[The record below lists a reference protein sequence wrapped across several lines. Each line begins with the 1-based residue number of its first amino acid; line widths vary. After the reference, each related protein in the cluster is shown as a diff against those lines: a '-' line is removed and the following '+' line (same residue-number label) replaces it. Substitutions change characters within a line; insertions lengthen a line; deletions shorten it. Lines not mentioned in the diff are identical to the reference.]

1 MAKEKMNHR
10 RKAKQDRV
18 YEELDTRLKPDE
30 AERRQ
35 FLSDFVFNDILKK
48 PDKKKPYK
56 GKKKYPPKG
65 DNGNK
70 PINKEQ
76 QNKKP
81 GDRKPGNRPNNKPNK
96 PNNKPKPQQ
105 SKPNN
110 KPKGKQ

>member
-18 YEELDTRLKPDE
+18 YEELDISK
-30 AERRQ
+30 
-35 FLSDFVFNDILKK
+35 FNDILKK

-70 PINKEQ
+70 PTNKEQ

-81 GDRKPGNRPNNKPNK
+81 GDRKPDNKPNNKPNK

>member
-18 YEELDTRLKPDE
+18 YEELDISK
-30 AERRQ
+30 
-35 FLSDFVFNDILKK
+35 FNDILKK

-81 GDRKPGNRPNNKPNK
+81 GDGKPGNRPNNKPNK

-105 SKPNN
+105 SKPSN

>member
-1 MAKEKMNHR
+1 MASSII
-10 RKAKQDRV
+10 RKI
-18 YEELDTRLKPDE
+18 Y
-30 AERRQ
+30 
-35 FLSDFVFNDILKK
+35 II
-48 PDKKKPYK
+48 KPYK

-70 PINKEQ
+70 PTNKEQ

-81 GDRKPGNRPNNKPNK
+81 GDRKPGNKPNK

>member
-1 MAKEKMNHR
+1 MDKEKMNHR

-18 YEELDTRLKPDE
+18 YEELDISK
-30 AERRQ
+30 
-35 FLSDFVFNDILKK
+35 FNDILKK

-70 PINKEQ
+70 PTNKEQ

-81 GDRKPGNRPNNKPNK
+81 SNKPNNKPNK
-96 PNNKPKPQQ
+96 PNKPNNRPKPQQ

>member
-18 YEELDTRLKPDE
+18 YEELDISK
-30 AERRQ
+30 
-35 FLSDFVFNDILKK
+35 FNDILKK

-70 PINKEQ
+70 PTNKEQ

-81 GDRKPGNRPNNKPNK
+81 GDRKPGN
-96 PNNKPKPQQ
+96 KPKPQQQQ

>member
-18 YEELDTRLKPDE
+18 YEELDISK
-30 AERRQ
+30 
-35 FLSDFVFNDILKK
+35 FNDIIKK

-70 PINKEQ
+70 PTNKEQ

-81 GDRKPGNRPNNKPNK
+81 GDKKPGNRPNK

>member
-18 YEELDTRLKPDE
+18 YEELDISK
-30 AERRQ
+30 
-35 FLSDFVFNDILKK
+35 FNDIIKK

-70 PINKEQ
+70 PTNKEQ

-81 GDRKPGNRPNNKPNK
+81 GDKKPGNKPNK

>member
-10 RKAKQDRV
+10 RKAKQDRI
-18 YEELDTRLKPDE
+18 YEELDISK
-30 AERRQ
+30 
-35 FLSDFVFNDILKK
+35 FNDILKK

-70 PINKEQ
+70 PTNKEQ

-81 GDRKPGNRPNNKPNK
+81 GDKKPSNKPNNKPN
-96 PNNKPKPQQ
+96 NRPKPQQ

>member
-18 YEELDTRLKPDE
+18 YEELDISK
-30 AERRQ
+30 
-35 FLSDFVFNDILKK
+35 FNDILKK

-81 GDRKPGNRPNNKPNK
+81 GDKKPGNRPNK

>member
-18 YEELDTRLKPDE
+18 YEELDISK
-30 AERRQ
+30 
-35 FLSDFVFNDILKK
+35 FNDILKK

-70 PINKEQ
+70 PTNKEQ

-81 GDRKPGNRPNNKPNK
+81 GDKKPGNKPNK
-96 PNNKPKPQQ
+96 PNNRPKPQQ
-105 SKPNN
+105 SKPSN

>member
-18 YEELDTRLKPDE
+18 YEELDISK
-30 AERRQ
+30 
-35 FLSDFVFNDILKK
+35 FNDILKK

-56 GKKKYPPKG
+56 GKKKYPLKG
-65 DNGNK
+65 DNRNK
-70 PINKEQ
+70 PTNKEQ

-81 GDRKPGNRPNNKPNK
+81 GDKKPGNKPNNKPNK

>member
-18 YEELDTRLKPDE
+18 YEELDISK
-30 AERRQ
+30 
-35 FLSDFVFNDILKK
+35 FNDILKK

-65 DNGNK
+65 DSGNK
-70 PINKEQ
+70 PTNKEQ

-81 GDRKPGNRPNNKPNK
+81 GDRKPDNKPNNKPNK
-96 PNNKPKPQQ
+96 PNNKPRPQQ

>member
-18 YEELDTRLKPDE
+18 YEELDISK
-30 AERRQ
+30 
-35 FLSDFVFNDILKK
+35 FNDILKK

-70 PINKEQ
+70 PTNKEQ

-81 GDRKPGNRPNNKPNK
+81 GDKKPGNRPNK
-96 PNNKPKPQQ
+96 PNNKPKQQQQQ

>member
-18 YEELDTRLKPDE
+18 YEELDISK
-30 AERRQ
+30 
-35 FLSDFVFNDILKK
+35 FNDILKK

-70 PINKEQ
+70 PTNKEQ

-81 GDRKPGNRPNNKPNK
+81 GDKKPGNRPNK

>member
-18 YEELDTRLKPDE
+18 YEELDISK
-30 AERRQ
+30 
-35 FLSDFVFNDILKK
+35 FNDILKK

-81 GDRKPGNRPNNKPNK
+81 GDRKPGIKPNK

>member
-18 YEELDTRLKPDE
+18 YEELDISK
-30 AERRQ
+30 
-35 FLSDFVFNDILKK
+35 FNDILKK
-48 PDKKKPYK
+48 PEKKKPYK

-65 DNGNK
+65 EGGNK
-70 PINKEQ
+70 PTNKEQ

-81 GDRKPGNRPNNKPNK
+81 GDKKPGNRPNK

>member
-18 YEELDTRLKPDE
+18 YEELDISK
-30 AERRQ
+30 
-35 FLSDFVFNDILKK
+35 FNDILKK

-81 GDRKPGNRPNNKPNK
+81 GDKKPGNKPNNKPNK
-96 PNNKPKPQQ
+96 PNNRPKPQQ

>member
-18 YEELDTRLKPDE
+18 YEELDISK
-30 AERRQ
+30 
-35 FLSDFVFNDILKK
+35 FNDILKK

-70 PINKEQ
+70 PTNKEQ
-76 QNKKP
+76 NNKP
-81 GDRKPGNRPNNKPNK
+81 GDRKPGNKPNK
-96 PNNKPKPQQ
+96 PNNRPKPQQ

>member
-18 YEELDTRLKPDE
+18 YEELDISK
-30 AERRQ
+30 
-35 FLSDFVFNDILKK
+35 FNDILKK

-70 PINKEQ
+70 PTNKEQ

-81 GDRKPGNRPNNKPNK
+81 GDKKPGNKPNNKPNR

-105 SKPNN
+105 SKPNS

>member
-18 YEELDTRLKPDE
+18 YEELDISK
-30 AERRQ
+30 
-35 FLSDFVFNDILKK
+35 FNDIIKK

-56 GKKKYPPKG
+56 GKKKYPPKV

-70 PINKEQ
+70 PTNKEQ

-81 GDRKPGNRPNNKPNK
+81 GDKKPGNRPNK
-96 PNNKPKPQQ
+96 PNNKPKQQQ

>member
-18 YEELDTRLKPDE
+18 YEELDISK
-30 AERRQ
+30 
-35 FLSDFVFNDILKK
+35 FNDILKK

-65 DNGNK
+65 DSGNK
-70 PINKEQ
+70 PTNKEQ

-81 GDRKPGNRPNNKPNK
+81 GDKKPSNKPNNKPNK
-96 PNNKPKPQQ
+96 PNNKPQQ

>member
-18 YEELDTRLKPDE
+18 YEELDISK
-30 AERRQ
+30 
-35 FLSDFVFNDILKK
+35 FNDILKK

-70 PINKEQ
+70 PTNKEQ

-81 GDRKPGNRPNNKPNK
+81 GDKKPSNKPNNKPNK

>member
-18 YEELDTRLKPDE
+18 YEELDISK
-30 AERRQ
+30 
-35 FLSDFVFNDILKK
+35 FNDILKK

-81 GDRKPGNRPNNKPNK
+81 GDKKPSNKPNK
-96 PNNKPKPQQ
+96 PNNRPKPQQ

>member
-18 YEELDTRLKPDE
+18 YEELDVSK
-30 AERRQ
+30 
-35 FLSDFVFNDILKK
+35 FNDILKK

-70 PINKEQ
+70 PTNKEQ

-81 GDRKPGNRPNNKPNK
+81 GDKKPGNRPNK

>member
-18 YEELDTRLKPDE
+18 YEELDISK
-30 AERRQ
+30 
-35 FLSDFVFNDILKK
+35 FNDILKK

-65 DNGNK
+65 DSGNK
-70 PINKEQ
+70 PTNKEQ
-76 QNKKP
+76 QIKKP
-81 GDRKPGNRPNNKPNK
+81 GDKKPNNKPNK

-105 SKPNN
+105 QQSKPNN

>member
-18 YEELDTRLKPDE
+18 YEELDISK
-30 AERRQ
+30 
-35 FLSDFVFNDILKK
+35 FNDILKK

-70 PINKEQ
+70 PTNKEQ

-81 GDRKPGNRPNNKPNK
+81 GDKKPGNKPNK

>member
-18 YEELDTRLKPDE
+18 YEELDISK
-30 AERRQ
+30 
-35 FLSDFVFNDILKK
+35 FNDILKK

-76 QNKKP
+76 QNRKSEDKKP
-81 GDRKPGNRPNNKPNK
+81 NNRPNKPNNRPNK

>member
-18 YEELDTRLKPDE
+18 YEELDISK
-30 AERRQ
+30 
-35 FLSDFVFNDILKK
+35 FNDILKK

-81 GDRKPGNRPNNKPNK
+81 GDRKPSNKPNK

>member
-10 RKAKQDRV
+10 RKAKQDRI
-18 YEELDTRLKPDE
+18 YEELDISK
-30 AERRQ
+30 
-35 FLSDFVFNDILKK
+35 FNDIIKK

-56 GKKKYPPKG
+56 GKKKYTPRG

-70 PINKEQ
+70 PTNKEQ

-81 GDRKPGNRPNNKPNK
+81 GDRKPGNKPNNKPNR

>member
-18 YEELDTRLKPDE
+18 YEELDVSK
-30 AERRQ
+30 
-35 FLSDFVFNDILKK
+35 FNDIIKK

-70 PINKEQ
+70 PTNKEQ

-81 GDRKPGNRPNNKPNK
+81 GDKKPGNRPNK
-96 PNNKPKPQQ
+96 PNNKPKQQQ

>member
-18 YEELDTRLKPDE
+18 YEELDISK
-30 AERRQ
+30 
-35 FLSDFVFNDILKK
+35 FNDILKK

-65 DNGNK
+65 GNGNK
-70 PINKEQ
+70 PTNKEQ

-81 GDRKPGNRPNNKPNK
+81 GDKKPGNRPNK

>member
-18 YEELDTRLKPDE
+18 YEELDISK
-30 AERRQ
+30 
-35 FLSDFVFNDILKK
+35 FNDILKK

-81 GDRKPGNRPNNKPNK
+81 GDKKPSNKPNK
-96 PNNKPKPQQ
+96 PNNNRPKPQQ

-110 KPKGKQ
+110 KQKGKQ

>member
-18 YEELDTRLKPDE
+18 YEELDISK
-30 AERRQ
+30 
-35 FLSDFVFNDILKK
+35 FNDILKK

-70 PINKEQ
+70 PTNKEQ

-81 GDRKPGNRPNNKPNK
+81 EDKKPGNRPNK
-96 PNNKPKPQQ
+96 PNNKSKPQQ

>member
-18 YEELDTRLKPDE
+18 YEELDISK
-30 AERRQ
+30 
-35 FLSDFVFNDILKK
+35 FNDILKK

-76 QNKKP
+76 QDKKP
-81 GDRKPGNRPNNKPNK
+81 GDKKPGNKPNNKPNK

>member
-18 YEELDTRLKPDE
+18 YEELDISK
-30 AERRQ
+30 
-35 FLSDFVFNDILKK
+35 FNDILKK

-70 PINKEQ
+70 PTNKEQ

-81 GDRKPGNRPNNKPNK
+81 GDKKPSNKPNK
-96 PNNKPKPQQ
+96 PNNRPKPQQ

>member
-18 YEELDTRLKPDE
+18 YEELDISK
-30 AERRQ
+30 
-35 FLSDFVFNDILKK
+35 FNDIIKK

-81 GDRKPGNRPNNKPNK
+81 GDKKPGNRPNK

>member
-18 YEELDTRLKPDE
+18 YEELDISK
-30 AERRQ
+30 
-35 FLSDFVFNDILKK
+35 FNDIIKK

-70 PINKEQ
+70 PTNKEQ

-81 GDRKPGNRPNNKPNK
+81 GDKKPGNRPNNKPNK
-96 PNNKPKPQQ
+96 PNNKPQQ

>member
-18 YEELDTRLKPDE
+18 YEELDISK
-30 AERRQ
+30 
-35 FLSDFVFNDILKK
+35 FNDILKK

-56 GKKKYPPKG
+56 GKKKYPQKG

-81 GDRKPGNRPNNKPNK
+81 GDKKPGNKPNK

>member
-18 YEELDTRLKPDE
+18 YEELDISK
-30 AERRQ
+30 
-35 FLSDFVFNDILKK
+35 FNDIIKK

-81 GDRKPGNRPNNKPNK
+81 GDKKPGNRPNK

-105 SKPNN
+105 SKPSN